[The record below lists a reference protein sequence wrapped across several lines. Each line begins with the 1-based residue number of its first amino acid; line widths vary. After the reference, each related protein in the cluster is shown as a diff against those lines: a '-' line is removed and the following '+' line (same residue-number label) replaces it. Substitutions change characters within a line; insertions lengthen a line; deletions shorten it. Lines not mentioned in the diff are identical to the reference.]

1 MILPRL
7 EWLLPEPFPEPPTFA
22 GFGRP
27 VATLL
32 ARRGFRDDAQLDRF
46 LRAGESSLHDTSLM
60 ADADVA
66 LDRIERAIEAGER
79 IAIWGDYDADGMT
92 AVVVWVLAL
101 RALGVGAAAPR
112 AVAAGG
118 GVRPLPSRAGAPAG
132 RRREARDHLRLRGRE
147 RGRGR
152 GGAGALGWR

>member
-1 MILPRL
+1 VIVPRL
-7 EWLLPEPFPEPPTFA
+7 EWLLPEPFPEPPSLA

-32 ARRGFRDDAQLDRF
+32 ARRGFRDDAQLSAF
-46 LRAGESSLHDTSLM
+46 LLAGEGSLHDVSLM

-101 RALGVGAAAPR
+101 APSASSRCGMCRRGWPR
-112 AVAAGG
+112 ATGFRSAASSAWR
-118 GVRPLPSRAGAPAG
+118 RPASSSSSPAT
-132 RRREARDHLRLRGRE
+132 A
-147 RGRGR
+147 
-152 GGAGALGWR
+152 A

>member
-7 EWLLPEPFPEPPTFA
+7 EWLLPEPFPEPPSLA

-46 LRAGESSLHDTSLM
+46 LHAGESSLHDTSLM
-60 ADADVA
+60 ADADLA

-101 RALGVGAAAPR
+101 RALGVE
-112 AVAAGG
+112 
-118 GVRPLPSRAGAPAG
+118 PLRHVPSRLAEGYGLSLPGLERLRA
-132 RRREARDHLRLRGRE
+132 RRREPRDHVRLRRGQ

-152 GGAGALGWR
+152 GGARSWAWT

>member
-7 EWLLPEPFPEPPTFA
+7 EWLLPEPVPEPPTFA

-46 LRAGESSLHDTSLM
+46 LHAGESSLHDTSLM

-66 LDRIERAIEAGER
+66 LDRIERAIEAGSGSR
-79 IAIWGDYDADGMT
+79 S
-92 AVVVWVLAL
+92 
-101 RALGVGAAAPR
+101 GATTTR
-112 AVAAGG
+112 TG
-118 GVRPLPSRAGAPAG
+118 
-132 RRREARDHLRLRGRE
+132 
-147 RGRGR
+147 
-152 GGAGALGWR
+152 

>member
-1 MILPRL
+1 VPRL
-7 EWLLPEPFPEPPTFA
+7 EWLLPDPVPEPPSFA

-32 ARRGFRDDAQLDRF
+32 ARRGFMDDAQLDRF
-46 LRAGESSLHDTSLM
+46 LHAGEASLHDVSLM

-66 LDRIERAIEAGER
+66 LDRIARAIDASER

-101 RALGVGAAAPR
+101 RALGVEALR
-112 AVAAGG
+112 HV
-118 GVRPLPSRAGAPAG
+118 PSRLAEGYGLSLGGLERLTP
-132 RRREARDHLRLRGRE
+132 LR
-147 RGRGR
+147 
-152 GGAGALGWR
+152 